1 MMNNFN
7 QDILLTIKKFINEDN
22 LIHLQEYYN
31 DLQTCDQQIS
41 WDFIYQKAYLHAC
54 LMHRKNIV
62 EWMTQLFDNFD
73 PIAKIAMR
81 QMFAYGRHLQERENP
96 YLKNENKN

>member
-1 MMNNFN
+1 MNNFN

-22 LIHLQEYYN
+22 LVHLQEYYT
-31 DLQTCDQQIS
+31 DLQTCDQQIN
-41 WDFIYQKAYLHAC
+41 WDYIYQKSYIHAC

-62 EWMTQLFDNFD
+62 EWMTKLFDNFD

-81 QMFAYGRHLQERENP
+81 QMFAYGRHLQSSHNP
-96 YLKNENKN
+96 YLKNKKIEK